1 MYCIQQSPSRCVS
14 LSVNGVQKCDGWNP
28 NSCRS
33 LVLSH
38 SQDEVSA
45 GPSNLSSL
53 EVTAFDFYT
62 AHRVSSSLSL
72 SPLIVLCVTRMSK
85 VQGYV

>member
-1 MYCIQQSPSRCVS
+1 MFSQD
-14 LSVNGVQKCDGWNP
+14 NGVQKCDGWNP

-53 EVTAFDFYT
+53 EVTAFDFLYC
-62 AHRVSSSLSL
+62 
-72 SPLIVLCVTRMSK
+72 SPCFLQFVPTYCFMICATRMSK